1 MPGRCH
7 HRPQQSGIHQL
18 RQMRQLR
25 HLCRDLSHRRRSG
38 AVGLLPGADPAQT
51 AGRLRLTCIIPP
63 RQISSYKFVLSQ
75 HPQHPVC
82 CGCFLC
88 DMLHFSSRYSKIIS
102 RPYHCCHLQRRF
114 LTGCHKKSCIIYAT
128 YPRPVLPFLLL
139 FCTKNPICFCAD
151 HRVPKNFSVIL
162 FAKSLQKGLTRTF
175 KRYIIREP
183 KFFKESP
190 EPIPPILSG
199 FLRYI
204 TDIWRVTD
212 FTFHKKDFFRY
223 NASTNQGERS
233 F

>member
-1 MPGRCH
+1 MLWVFFVRYAAFFVPVFQNHLTALSLLSFATPVFDRL
-7 HRPQQSGIHQL
+7 PQEILHN
-18 RQMRQLR
+18 
-25 HLCRDLSHRRRSG
+25 LCNL
-38 AVGLLPGADPAQT
+38 
-51 AGRLRLTCIIPP
+51 
-63 RQISSYKFVLSQ
+63 
-75 HPQHPVC
+75 
-82 CGCFLC
+82 
-88 DMLHFSSRYSKIIS
+88 
-102 RPYHCCHLQRRF
+102 
-114 LTGCHKKSCIIYAT
+114 
-128 YPRPVLPFLLL
+128 PRPVLPFLLL

-162 FAKSLQKGLTRTF
+162 FAKSPQKWLTRTF
-175 KRYIIREP
+175 KRYIIRKP